1 MFEARLRLAR
11 KAAGLTMQQLADLIT
26 PRITPQAISKYE
38 KGKMMPSSDTLV
50 ELSRNL
56 DVSLDFLMGG
66 KVEAIEGIE
75 FRRRSSVSA
84 RDLAAAETCLIE
96 SLDRYLMIEA
106 ILGIDPAPDLFGG
119 LHRVHLKEY
128 DDAEKLAQELR
139 RVWRLGID
147 PVPDMTSLLESKGVR
162 MIEADLPENFDGS
175 TCEVRFGGRQP
186 STHAIVISARS
197 NLERKRFSLA
207 HELAHCVTAEPEK
220 NPEIKPERAMDRF
233 AGAFLVPAEH
243 LRQEAGEAKRDRISY
258 PELRG
263 LKHLYGVSAAAML
276 MRLGQVG
283 ILAETAVE
291 RAFRSYARDWRKQE
305 PDPMQIKSKT
315 FEKPQRFERL
325 VWKSLMDQ
333 IINSVRAARLLKQ
346 PLDRVEH
353 RLREALG

>member
-38 KGKMMPSSDTLV
+38 KGKMMPSSDILV

-66 KVEAIEGIE
+66 RVEAIEGIE
-75 FRRRSSVSA
+75 FRKRSSVSV

-106 ILGIDPAPDLFGG
+106 ILGLDSTPDLFGG
-119 LHRVHLKEY
+119 LHLAHLKEY
-128 DDAEKLAQELR
+128 DDAETLAQELR
-139 RVWRLGID
+139 RAWQLGID
-147 PVPDMTSLLESKGVR
+147 PIPDMTSLLESKGVR
-162 MIEADLPENFDGS
+162 VIEADLPENFDGS
-175 TCEVRFGGRQP
+175 TCEVRFDGNQP

-197 NLERKRFSLA
+197 NLERKRFSLV
-207 HELAHCVTAEPEK
+207 HELAHRVTAELENPAIKLEK
-220 NPEIKPERAMDRF
+220 AMNRF
-233 AGAFLVPAEH
+233 AGAFLVPAKH
-243 LRQEAGEAKRDRISY
+243 LRQEAGEEKRDRISY

-283 ILAETAVE
+283 ILTETAVE
-291 RAFRSYARDWRKQE
+291 RAFRSYARGWRKQE
-305 PDPMQIKSKT
+305 PDPMQIKSET

-325 VWKSLMDQ
+325 VWKSLMEQ